1 MIVWRAPGWAMKM
14 CNRILYIHDET
25 PNRWVKVFFI
35 GKLYHA
41 IGKRFLFFL
50 RAYGILGLDIPFHWK

>member
-14 CNRILYIHDET
+14 CNRILYIHDEA

-41 IGKRFLFFL
+41 IGKRFLFF
-50 RAYGILGLDIPFHWK
+50 